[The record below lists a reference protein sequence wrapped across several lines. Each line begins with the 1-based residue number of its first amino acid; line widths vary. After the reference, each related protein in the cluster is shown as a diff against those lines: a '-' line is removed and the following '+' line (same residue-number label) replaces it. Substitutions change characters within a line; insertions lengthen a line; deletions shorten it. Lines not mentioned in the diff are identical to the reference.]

1 MKFNMQTRC
10 KPCKGT
16 GLVESSITTE
26 GIFAIVMDNLQ
37 EGEVNKIP
45 AIKQVRDEYGMGLK
59 EAKELVEGAMAFYM
73 AIQNHASD
81 SELSQ
86 YEENEVPW

>member
-16 GLVESSITTE
+16 GLVGSSINTE
-26 GIFAIVMDNLQ
+26 DIFDIVLQNLH

-45 AIKQVRDEYGMGLK
+45 AIKQVREEYGMGLK
-59 EAKELVEGAMAFYM
+59 EAKEIVEGAMAFHK
-73 AIQNHASD
+73 AIQEHASD
-81 SELSQ
+81 STEA
-86 YEENEVPW
+86 PW